1 MPPKQ
6 TLSVQSDSHETEII
20 TAFIS
25 SGTQIFIPASEKKV
39 MVVWRKKKKKAYE
52 AYEDILG
59 KELALGTRM
68 AER

>member
-25 SGTQIFIPASEKKV
+25 NGTQIFIPASEKKV
-39 MVVWRKKKKKAYE
+39 MVV
-52 AYEDILG
+52 
-59 KELALGTRM
+59 
-68 AER
+68 

>member
-25 SGTQIFIPASEKKV
+25 NGTQIFIPASEKKV